1 MVFKGSL
8 MKSMKFGLV
17 AISSLGLFLTACLPL
32 EDGPGLLGPMYS
44 KLGYVGL
51 TNAGDLKVFSG
62 AFYKLPTANFRP
74 FTSTGIEED
83 TCLVTPNSSQTPPLP
98 GTAQATVALDAG
110 TELTVK
116 SATATLAVLKV
127 SAAGSSAK
135 AKAYFS
141 TPNASTPDASFATL
155 EIPGATNGFP
165 AMTTT
170 LPKEIASFTFGPKTG
185 ITKDSTFE
193 WTSPTMGA
201 LVTFGATSG
210 TGSSIVSVFC
220 TAKDDGSFAFPATTK
235 TELEAKGFTTGT
247 SLIANKGI
255 SQFVSG
261 DDALL
266 IVTTS
271 RASTFVP

>member
-1 MVFKGSL
+1 MMFKGSF

-17 AISSLGLFLTACLPL
+17 AISSLGLFLTSCLPF

-62 AFYKLPTANFRP
+62 IFYKLPTANFRP
-74 FTSTGIEED
+74 FTSTGIPED
-83 TCLVTPNSSQTPPLP
+83 TCLVTPNSSQTPPPP
-98 GTAQATVALDAG
+98 GTAQATLALDAG

-116 SATATLAVLKV
+116 NATETLAVLKF

-135 AKAYFS
+135 AKAYFN
-141 TPNASTPDASFATL
+141 TPNPSTPDVSGAIL
-155 EIPGATNGFP
+155 EIPGATGGFP
-165 AMTTT
+165 AMVTT
-170 LPKEIASFTFGPKTG
+170 LPNEIAAFTFAPKTG
-185 ITKDSTFE
+185 ITKDTTFE
-193 WTSPTMGA
+193 WTSPTTDA

-210 TGSSIVSVFC
+210 SGSSIVSVYC
-220 TAKDDGSFAFPATTK
+220 TVKDDGSFAFPAATK
-235 TELEAKGFTTGT
+235 TELDAKGFTTGA

-255 SQFVSG
+255 SKFVSG